1 MAAMNRCEA
10 PYGTCIAPVAHPGR
24 EVPMELLVDAHTVT
38 CPACDEYERV
48 VLHGGYAPDDFR
60 TLLHRAIRIIERNDV
75 TPDERACVARELRRV
90 RDKLKG

>member
-1 MAAMNRCEA
+1 MKNCRDA
-10 PYGTCIAPVAHPGR
+10 PHGTCTAPIAHPEYR
-24 EVPMELLVDAHTVT
+24 DVPMVLADPETVT
-38 CPACDEYERV
+38 CPDCDAYERR
-48 VLHGGYAPDDFR
+48 HGGHAPDDLR